1 MIKII
6 GFGYIAGAIFD
17 PILTKKLTGQAID
30 TIHNLFQLVIHHAA
44 TIH

>member
-6 GFGYIAGAIFD
+6 GFGYIVGAIFD

>member
-6 GFGYIAGAIFD
+6 GFGYVLGAIFD
-17 PILTKKLTGQAID
+17 PILTKKITAQAID
-30 TIHNLFQLVIHHAA
+30 VIHNLFQVIIHHAA

>member
-1 MIKII
+1 MIKLI
-6 GFGYIAGAIFD
+6 GFGYIVGAIFD
-17 PILTKKLTGQAID
+17 PILTKKITGQAID

>member
-6 GFGYIAGAIFD
+6 GFGYIVGAIFD
-17 PILTKKLTGQAID
+17 PLLTKKLVSQSID
-30 TIHNLFQLVIHHAA
+30 VIHNLFQVIIHHAA